1 MMDPEANMA
10 RLRALTERDDVA
22 PLTALRRRAE
32 EMIGAPSAVFAA
44 LSPED
49 QQRVLHELCVHQAEM
64 EMQNEELRRA
74 QAELEAERAHYF
86 EFYELSPV
94 AYLTVGAKGLITAAN
109 LTATRLLDRARDRLI
124 GLPLSQFIFA
134 DDVPIFR
141 SFARWAYHRAAAQ
154 DDQLRQCELRVKGKD
169 FVSTWASLLCAP
181 PRQIDGAPAWDVA
194 IYPRLGRG
202 DGS

>member
-1 MMDPEANMA
+1 VSTLDPEANLD
-10 RLRALTERDDVA
+10 RLRVLTDRDDVS
-22 PLTALRRRAE
+22 PLVELRRRAE

-49 QQRVLHELCVHQAEM
+49 QQRVLHDLRVHQIEL

-74 QAELEAERAHYF
+74 QVELEAERAHYF

-109 LTATRLLDRARDRLI
+109 LTATRLLGRTRNRLI
-124 GLPLSQFIFA
+124 GFPLSQFIFA

-141 SFARWAYHRAAAQ
+141 SFARWAYCPNAVQ
-154 DDQLRQCELRVKGKD
+154 DDQLRQCELRVKGKG
-169 FVSTWASLLCAP
+169 FVPTWASLLCAP
-181 PRQIDGAPAWDVA
+181 PRQMGGAPAWDVA
-194 IYPRLGRG
+194 IYPRLGG
-202 DGS
+202 GP